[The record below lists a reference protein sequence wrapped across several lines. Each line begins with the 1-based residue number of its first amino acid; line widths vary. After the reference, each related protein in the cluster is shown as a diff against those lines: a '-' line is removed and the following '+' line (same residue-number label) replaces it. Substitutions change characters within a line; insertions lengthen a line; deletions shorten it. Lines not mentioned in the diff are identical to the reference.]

1 MMIKDIVKKL
11 LYKERTSSQTYI
23 DYMRKN
29 GAKIGQRVTIFS
41 PKTTN
46 IDMTRPWLI
55 DIGNDVQITEGVT
68 ILTHGY
74 DWAVLKGVYGEILG
88 SGGGVK
94 VGNNVF
100 IGMKTTILK
109 GVNIGNNVII
119 GANSVVSGHLEGN
132 HVYAGNP
139 AKKIISIDEFY
150 NKRKKNQLKEA
161 VEFVHCFKE
170 RYGHWPEES
179 DLREYFY
186 LFSDGDNLN
195 SDFIFQMQLQRNYNE
210 SLEKL
215 KFSNEKPFRSYK
227 EFLEHCKKS
236 MLI

>member
-1 MMIKDIVKKL
+1 MIKDIVKKL

-119 GANSVVSGHLEGN
+119 GANSLVNKDIPDNCVA
-132 HVYAGNP
+132 AGNP
-139 AKKIISIDEFY
+139 AKVLMTLDEY
-150 NKRKKNQLKEA
+150 YIKRKKAQDQEA
-161 VEFVHCFKE
+161 AELVRLYRE
-170 RYGHWPEES
+170 RYG
-179 DLREYFY
+179 
-186 LFSDGDNLN
+186 
-195 SDFIFQMQLQRNYNE
+195 
-210 SLEKL
+210 
-215 KFSNEKPFRSYK
+215 K
-227 EFLEHCKKS
+227 EADERALHEFF
-236 MLI
+236 